1 MLNLMEAGVRLSAA
15 DKALPSSC
23 QLASAVQIKSQEKNN
38 SFDHLTS
45 LHWQLNI
52 FVFVYI
58 YNLKLKNNEMA
69 TNQSQPSTSPQPLL
83 NTPIAHKQIHIYNTL
98 STILYI
104 TMATS
109 SFPKVFK
116 V

>member
-23 QLASAVQIKSQEKNN
+23 QLASAVQKVTAVQDQISRKNN

-45 LHWQLNI
+45 LHWQNI

-58 YNLKLKNNEMA
+58 QLKVEE
-69 TNQSQPSTSPQPLL
+69 
-83 NTPIAHKQIHIYNTL
+83 
-98 STILYI
+98 
-104 TMATS
+104 
-109 SFPKVFK
+109 
-116 V
+116 

>member
-23 QLASAVQIKSQEKNN
+23 QLASAVQKVTAVQIKSQEKNN

-52 FVFVYI
+52 VYI
-58 YNLKLKNNEMA
+58 QLKVEE
-69 TNQSQPSTSPQPLL
+69 
-83 NTPIAHKQIHIYNTL
+83 
-98 STILYI
+98 
-104 TMATS
+104 
-109 SFPKVFK
+109 
-116 V
+116 